1 MIKDVID
8 ELVDYIENCAY
19 IEVLQA
25 LTNEENI
32 PQKYD
37 NTWSDAEE
45 IDLWTIADDNSRDAI
60 EEMAEKLGETPEQ
73 IKEYMSKI
81 TLEDI
86 HKAFQDFRDAM
97 VATKE
102 DN

>member
-1 MIKDVID
+1 MS
-8 ELVDYIENCAY
+8 ELE
-19 IEVLQA
+19 L
-25 LTNEENI
+25 
-32 PQKYD
+32 
-37 NTWSDAEE
+37 AEE
-45 IDLWTIADDNSRDAI
+45 IELWPIADDNSKDAI

-97 VATKE
+97 VATRE
-102 DN
+102 NILNERA

>member
-1 MIKDVID
+1 MKDVID
-8 ELVDYIENCAY
+8 E
-19 IEVLQA
+19 
-25 LTNEENI
+25 
-32 PQKYD
+32 
-37 NTWSDAEE
+37 SAEE
-45 IDLWTIADDNSRDAI
+45 IELWPISDDNSRDAI
-60 EEMAEKLGETPEQ
+60 EEMAEKLGETPEK

-102 DN
+102 NN

>member
-8 ELVDYIENCAY
+8 E
-19 IEVLQA
+19 
-25 LTNEENI
+25 
-32 PQKYD
+32 
-37 NTWSDAEE
+37 SSEE
-45 IDLWTIADDNSRDAI
+45 IELWPIAEDNSRDAI

-73 IKEYMSKI
+73 VKEYMSKI

-86 HKAFQDFRDAM
+86 HKVLQDFRDAM

-102 DN
+102 NN

>member
-1 MIKDVID
+1 MMKDIID

-19 IEVLQA
+19 IDVLQA

-45 IDLWTIADDNSRDAI
+45 IELWPIADDNSRDAI
-60 EEMAEKLGETPEQ
+60 EEMAEKLGETPEK

-97 VATKE
+97 VATRE
-102 DN
+102 NN

>member
-1 MIKDVID
+1 MSKL
-8 ELVDYIENCAY
+8 EL
-19 IEVLQA
+19 
-25 LTNEENI
+25 
-32 PQKYD
+32 
-37 NTWSDAEE
+37 SEE
-45 IDLWTIADDNSRDAI
+45 IELWPIADDNSRDAI

-86 HKAFQDFRDAM
+86 HKVFQDFRDAM